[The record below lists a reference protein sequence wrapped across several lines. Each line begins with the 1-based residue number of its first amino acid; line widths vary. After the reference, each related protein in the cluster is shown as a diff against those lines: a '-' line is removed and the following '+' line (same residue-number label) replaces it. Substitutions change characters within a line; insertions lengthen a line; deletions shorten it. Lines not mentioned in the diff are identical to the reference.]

1 MKHLNSLISNKSSI
15 KEALAKFNQ
24 LAPEALAQTTL
35 FVFGSKKNIVG
46 VLTEGDIRRAMLA
59 GINLEESVEIAMNK
73 QFQYFDNKNY
83 CEEKLEIFK
92 KKKIRFIPFLNKDKT
107 LSHVIDLNDLHAVLP
122 IEAVIMA
129 GGKGERLRPLTLD
142 MPKPMLK
149 VGSKPILEHTIL
161 RIKKFGVSKFHL
173 SVNYQKEKIQSY
185 FENGANYGCS
195 INYLIEKDPLG
206 TIGSVGLAK
215 NIQSDYLLVMNG
227 DLLTNIDFKAFH
239 QVALKSKAAICI
251 ATIEHYVD
259 IPYAVL
265 EQNGNKVKGLMEK
278 PKMAYPVNAGIYMI
292 RKDLLKWIPSKKVFH
307 ATDLIQKALDKGEKV
322 HSFPINGYW
331 TDIGRLEDYQKVQ
344 LDIQHLNW

>member
-1 MKHLNSLISNKSSI
+1 MKLSNSLISSTRSI
-15 KEALAKFNQ
+15 KDALTKFNQ

-35 FVFGSKKNIVG
+35 LVYNKKNAIIG

-59 GINLEESVEIAMNK
+59 GKNIDAPIEEAMNTN
-73 QFQYFDNKNY
+73 FHYFDAESY
-83 CEEKLEIFK
+83 SEEKLEQFK
-92 KKKIRFIPFLNKDKT
+92 KKKIRFIPYLQKDKT

-142 MPKPMLK
+142 MPKPMLH
-149 VGSKPILEHTIL
+149 VGARPILEHTIL
-161 RIKKFGVSKFHL
+161 RLKKFGVSKFHL

-185 FENGANYGCS
+185 FLNGKDFGCT
-195 INYLIEKDPLG
+195 IQYLVEQSPLG

-215 NIQSDYLLVMNG
+215 NIKSDYILVMNG
-227 DLLTNIDFKAFH
+227 DLLTNIDFKAFY
-239 QVALKSKAAICI
+239 QVATKSKAAICI

-265 EQNGNKVKGLMEK
+265 EQNGNKVKGLKEK
-278 PKMAYPVNAGIYMI
+278 PKMAYPVNAGIYLI
-292 RKDLLKWIPSKKVFH
+292 RKDLLKWIPSKKIFH
-307 ATDLIQKALDKGEKV
+307 ATDLIQKALDKNEKV
-322 HSFPINGYW
+322 QSFPINGYW